1 MGKII
6 KICIFGLQELLT
18 KLHFKKNTST
28 EFSFG
33 QNNHDSRKDVQR
45 HNGKLGQPRNSHR

>member
-6 KICIFGLQELLT
+6 KICIFSLQELLT